1 MDFVTLDTKSLIIS
15 VDHFNLMMQLP
26 ESQDEDS
33 EDQSAAATTNS
44 DMFSG
49 VSIRVRNSDY
59 SAGAVHL
66 CL

>member
-1 MDFVTLDTKSLIIS
+1 
-15 VDHFNLMMQLP
+15 MMQQP

-44 DMFSG
+44 DVFSG

-59 SAGAVHL
+59 RVGALHV